1 MSRFF
6 RVGFLVIVAVLVL
19 ACSSDMTGNQE
30 VAKAEA
36 YLAEG
41 RNNAAVIELKNAL
54 QKNGN
59 NQQARWL
66 LGEYYFSEGA
76 YANAEKE
83 LKAAHELGQSDS
95 DVLPL
100 LAQAHLSQ
108 NQFESL
114 QELSVETL
122 SGADLSMVLASQ
134 GLGLLARGQEEEA
147 ALLIDKAISAAPE
160 LPYALVAQAK
170 LKGTQ
175 SDGDWTQA
183 RRLLGNVFDQAPEYA
198 PALSLLGDIELQS
211 LNLDAAETAYS
222 KALASDDD
230 RFEDRYKRALVRL
243 QKEDNTG
250 ASEDVAVLIR
260 RSPKSPAAN
269 YLQGILHFRKGDMT
283 AATGAFDLAQTDGDR
298 YPMSLFYLAT
308 AHDKLGN
315 SAQAEDFAYRYL
327 SIAPDSAPGRKL
339 LANMKLREGEGA
351 EAEELMRAVVE
362 ASPEDVDAL
371 NLLSGALIKQGKTE
385 EALTLL
391 AKVASLQPD
400 SPEAQARLGAGLLA
414 SGQVA
419 SSFEH
424 IEAALKL
431 DPEFEQA
438 DILLVTAYLKEGDVD
453 GALAAVEAFEQKM
466 PDSAA
471 PHNLRGQ
478 VYLSQDKPAEAKTA
492 FNQALTVAPDDVTAN
507 DKLALLSIRDND
519 LDTARGYY
527 QKILE
532 VLPDNLPTLMKLA
545 ALAELEKDDQGIE
558 ESLKRAMEAHPKAT
572 QPRVVLARY
581 YLTKG
586 EPQQV
591 PNLLNTLDP
600 ASQNN
605 PEVLNV
611 KGLSLLARNDF
622 SAARSTFEQLIALR
636 SDAPQPHY
644 HLGMT
649 YRGLNDVDKEKAE
662 FEKALQIS
670 PGYIEPRIELT
681 RIFLREKDQSAVEEN
696 LTILKRLAP
705 ENAEV
710 MQLEAVYALEGG
722 DRARALELSEKV
734 FAKAPT
740 SRNML
745 FLAQQHWLAGD
756 RDAAE
761 GMMTDWLSEHPK
773 DVAVR
778 HELASLYVG
787 KGEEGKAVEQ
797 YHAAL
802 QDAPESVVVLN
813 NLAWLL
819 RDSDPE
825 KALDHAEK
833 AVDLSDRSP
842 STLDTLAI
850 VQLKNNQLVK
860 AQRSIERALADG
872 KGSPAMYYHSAMI
885 DHASGNAEA
894 AIQTLQRLL
903 SEKKDFSERAEAE
916 KLLATLTAKN

>member
-1 MSRFF
+1 MIAA
-6 RVGFLVIVAVLVL
+6 GLIL
-19 ACSSDMTGNQE
+19 ACSSDMTGNPE

-36 YLAEG
+36 YFAEG

-54 QKNGN
+54 QKNSN

-83 LKAAHELGQSDS
+83 LKVAHELGQPDS

-100 LAQAHLSQ
+100 LAQTHLLQ
-108 NQFESL
+108 NQFEPL
-114 QELSVETL
+114 QELPVDTL
-122 SGADLSMVLASQ
+122 SGVDLSMVLASQ
-134 GLGLLARGQEEEA
+134 GLGSLARGQEDEA
-147 ALLIDKAISAAPE
+147 VLLIDKAISAAPD

-175 SDGDWTQA
+175 SGGDWSEA
-183 RRLLGNVFDQAPEYA
+183 RGLLDKVFDLEPEYA
-198 PALSLLGDIELQS
+198 PALSLLGDIELQG
-211 LNLDAAETAYS
+211 LNLDAAEAAYS
-222 KALASDDD
+222 KALASDDG

-250 ASEDVAVLIR
+250 ASEDASALIK

-269 YLQGILHFRKGDMT
+269 YLQGIIHFRNGDMK
-283 AATGAFDLAQTDGDR
+283 AATEAFDLAQTDGDR

-315 SAQAEDFAYRYL
+315 SAQAEDFSYRYL

-339 LANMKLREGEGA
+339 LANMKLREGEGV

-362 ASPEDVDAL
+362 ANPEDIDAL
-371 NLLSGALIKQGKTE
+371 NLLAGALIKQGKTE

-438 DILLVTAYLKEGDVD
+438 DILLVTAHLKEGDVD
-453 GALAAVEAFEQKM
+453 AALAAVDAFEQKM

-478 VYLSQDKPAEAKTA
+478 VYLSLDKPAEARAA
-492 FNQALTVAPDDVTAN
+492 FSQALTVSPDDVTAN
-507 DKLALLSIRDND
+507 DKLALLSIREND
-519 LDTARGYY
+519 FDGAKGYY

-532 VLPDNLPTLMKLA
+532 ALPDNLPTLMKLA
-545 ALAELEKDDQGIE
+545 ASAELEKDDQGVE
-558 ESLKRAMEAHPKAT
+558 DSLKRAMEAHPKAT
-572 QPRVVLARY
+572 QPRVVLSRY
-581 YLTKG
+581 YLTKDQ
-586 EPQQV
+586 PQLV
-591 PNLLNTLDP
+591 PNLLSTLDP

-611 KGLSLLARNDF
+611 KGLSLLARNEF
-622 SAARSTFEQLIALR
+622 SAARSTLEQLIAVR
-636 SDAPQPHY
+636 PDAPQPHY

-649 YRGLNDVDKEKAE
+649 YRGLNDVDREKAE

-670 PGYIEPRIELT
+670 PGYLEPRIELT
-681 RIFLREKDQSAVEEN
+681 RIFLREKDKPAVEEN
-696 LTILKRLAP
+696 LTILKKLAP

-710 MQLEAVYALEGG
+710 MQLEAVYILESG
-722 DRARALELSEKV
+722 DRERALELSEKV

-756 RDAAE
+756 REVAE
-761 GMMTDWLSEHPK
+761 GMMTDWLNEHPD

-787 KGEEGKAVEQ
+787 KGEEDKAVEQ
-797 YHAAL
+797 YDAAL

-825 KALDHAEK
+825 KALDYAEK
-833 AVDLSDRSP
+833 AVDISGRTP

-850 VQLKNNQLVK
+850 VQLKNNQLIK

-872 KGSPAMYYHSAMI
+872 DGSPAMQYHSAMI
-885 DHASGNAEA
+885 DQAAGNTEA
-894 AIQTLQRLL
+894 AIETLQRLL

>member
-1 MSRFF
+1 MIAA
-6 RVGFLVIVAVLVL
+6 GLIL
-19 ACSSDMTGNQE
+19 ACSSDMTGNPE

-36 YLAEG
+36 YFAEG

-54 QKNGN
+54 QKNSN

-83 LKAAHELGQSDS
+83 LKVAHELGQPDS

-100 LAQAHLSQ
+100 LAQTHLLQ
-108 NQFESL
+108 NQFEPL
-114 QELSVETL
+114 QELPVDTL
-122 SGADLSMVLASQ
+122 SGVDLSMVLASQ
-134 GLGLLARGQEEEA
+134 GLGSLARGQEDEA
-147 ALLIDKAISAAPE
+147 VLLIDKAISAAPD

-175 SDGDWTQA
+175 SGGDWSEA
-183 RRLLGNVFDQAPEYA
+183 RGLLDKVFDLEPEYA
-198 PALSLLGDIELQS
+198 PALSLLGDIELQG
-211 LNLDAAETAYS
+211 LNLDAAEAAYS
-222 KALASDDD
+222 KALASDDG

-250 ASEDVAVLIR
+250 ASEDASALIK

-269 YLQGILHFRKGDMT
+269 YLQGIIHFRNGDMK
-283 AATGAFDLAQTDGDR
+283 AATEAFDLAQTDGDR

-315 SAQAEDFAYRYL
+315 SAQAEDFSYRYL

-339 LANMKLREGEGA
+339 LANMKLREGEGV

-362 ASPEDVDAL
+362 ANPEDIDAL
-371 NLLSGALIKQGKTE
+371 NLLAGALIKQGKTE

-438 DILLVTAYLKEGDVD
+438 DILLVTAHLKEGDVD
-453 GALAAVEAFEQKM
+453 AALAAVDAFEQKM

-478 VYLSQDKPAEAKTA
+478 VYLSLDKPAEARAA
-492 FNQALTVAPDDVTAN
+492 FSQALTVSPDDVTAN
-507 DKLALLSIRDND
+507 DKLALLSIREND
-519 LDTARGYY
+519 FDGAKGYY

-532 VLPDNLPTLMKLA
+532 ALPDNLPTLMKLA
-545 ALAELEKDDQGIE
+545 ALAELEKDDQGVE
-558 ESLKRAMEAHPKAT
+558 DSLKRAMEAHPKAT
-572 QPRVVLARY
+572 QPRVVLSRY
-581 YLTKG
+581 YLTKDQ
-586 EPQQV
+586 PQLV
-591 PNLLNTLDP
+591 PNLLSTLDP

-611 KGLSLLARNDF
+611 KGLSLLARNEF
-622 SAARSTFEQLIALR
+622 SAARSTLEQLIAVR
-636 SDAPQPHY
+636 PDAPQPHY

-649 YRGLNDVDKEKAE
+649 YRGLNDVDREKAE

-670 PGYIEPRIELT
+670 PGYLEPRIELT
-681 RIFLREKDQSAVEEN
+681 RIFLREKDKPAVEEN
-696 LTILKRLAP
+696 LTILKKLAP

-710 MQLEAVYALEGG
+710 MQLEAVYILESG
-722 DRARALELSEKV
+722 DRERALELSEKV

-756 RDAAE
+756 REVAE
-761 GMMTDWLSEHPK
+761 GMMTDWLNEHPD

-787 KGEEGKAVEQ
+787 KGEEDKAVEQ
-797 YHAAL
+797 YDAAL

-825 KALDHAEK
+825 KALDYAEK
-833 AVDLSDRSP
+833 AVDISGRTP

-850 VQLKNNQLVK
+850 VQLKNNQLIK

-872 KGSPAMYYHSAMI
+872 DGSPAMQYHSAMI
-885 DHASGNAEA
+885 DQAAGNTEA
-894 AIQTLQRLL
+894 AIETLQRLL

>member
-6 RVGFLVIVAVLVL
+6 RVGFLIIATGLIL

-36 YLAEG
+36 YFAEG
-41 RNNAAVIELKNAL
+41 RDNAAVIELKNAL
-54 QKNGN
+54 QKNSN

-66 LGEYYFSEGA
+66 LAEYYFSEGA

-83 LKAAHELGQSDS
+83 LKVAHELGQPDS

-100 LAQAHLSQ
+100 LAQSHLLQ
-108 NQFESL
+108 NQFDSL
-114 QELSVETL
+114 QDLPVDNL
-122 SGADLSMVLASQ
+122 SGTDLSAVLASQ
-134 GLGLLARGQEEEA
+134 GLGLLARGQVDEA
-147 ALLIDKAISAAPE
+147 ATLIERGVSAAPDS
-160 LPYALVAQAK
+160 PYALVAQAR
-170 LKGTQ
+170 LKGAE
-175 SDGDWTQA
+175 SGGDWSET
-183 RRLLGNVFDQAPEYA
+183 RHLLDRVLELEPDYA

-222 KALASDDD
+222 KALASDDG

-243 QKEDNTG
+243 QKEDSAG
-250 ASEDVAVLIR
+250 ASEDASVLIK

-269 YLQGILHFRKGDMT
+269 YVQGIIHFREGDLK
-283 AATGAFDLAQTDGDR
+283 AAVAAFDLAQTEGDR

-315 SAQAEDFAYRYL
+315 AAQAEDFAYRYL
-327 SIAPDSAPGRKL
+327 SIAPNSAPGRKL
-339 LANMKLREGEGA
+339 LANMKLRNGESS

-362 ASPEDVDAL
+362 ANPEDVDAL
-371 NLLSGALIKQGKTE
+371 NLLSGALIKQGNTE
-385 EALTLL
+385 EALALL

-400 SPEAQARLGAGLLA
+400 SQQAQVRLGAGLLA

-419 SSFEH
+419 GSFEH

-431 DPEFEQA
+431 DPGFEQA

-453 GALAAVEAFEQKM
+453 AALAAVDAFEEKM
-466 PDSAA
+466 PDSAV

-478 VYLSQDKPAEAKTA
+478 VYLSQDKPAEAKAA
-492 FNQALTVAPDDVTAN
+492 FNQALTISPDDVTAN
-507 DKLALLSIRDND
+507 DKLAYLSIQENE
-519 LDTARGYY
+519 LDTAKGYY

-532 VLPDNLPTLMKLA
+532 VAPDNLPTLMKLA
-545 ALAELEKDDQGIE
+545 ALAELKKDDQGVE
-558 ESLKRAMEAHPKAT
+558 DSLKRAMDAHPKAT
-572 QPRVVLARY
+572 QPRVVMARY

-586 EPQQV
+586 KPQLV

-600 ASQNN
+600 SAQNN

-611 KGLSLLARNDF
+611 KGLSLLARNDLA
-622 SAARSTFEQLIALR
+622 AARSVFVQLISLR
-636 SDAPQPHY
+636 PDAPQPHY

-649 YRGLNDVDKEKAE
+649 YRGLNNIDREKAE

-670 PGYIEPRIELT
+670 PGYLEPRIELT
-681 RIFLREKDQSAVEEN
+681 RILLREKDQSAVEEN
-696 LTILKRLAP
+696 LTILKKLAP
-705 ENAEV
+705 KNAEV

-722 DRARALELSEKV
+722 DRVRAMELSKKV

-745 FLAQQHWLAGD
+745 FLAQQHWMVGD
-756 RDAAE
+756 RDVAE
-761 GMMTDWLSEHPK
+761 EMMTDWLSEYPD

-787 KGEEGKAVEQ
+787 KGEDDKAIKQ
-797 YHAAL
+797 YEAAL
-802 QDAPESVVVLN
+802 KVAPESVVVLN

-819 RDSDPE
+819 RDTDAK
-825 KALDHAEK
+825 KALQLAEK
-833 AVDLSDRSP
+833 AVDLSGQTP

-850 VQLKNNQLVK
+850 VQLKNNQLIR

-872 KGSPAMYYHSAMI
+872 NGSPVMYYHSAMI

-894 AIQTLQRLL
+894 AIETLQTLLAD
-903 SEKKDFSERAEAE
+903 KKDFSDRAEAE